1 MDGKHFELINR
12 IIGKDAGIKT
22 FRDRLII
29 QKMTYLLKS
38 AGFAP
43 DYFYSWYVRGPYS
56 IGLSN
61 DSRNYYRTK
70 QEFSSKLTEKEED
83 LVNRMRAFLS
93 DDLRDL
99 DRLDVTL
106 EIYGSLLFLRDER
119 KLSINSNELVALLK
133 YLKPWFTMEE
143 IPAAADKMKGS
154 DLFNT

>member
-61 DSRNYYRTK
+61 DAHNYYGSGQK
-70 QEFSSKLTEKEED
+70 YSGAISSEEED
-83 LVNRMRAFLS
+83 VTNKIRSFLS

-99 DRLDVTL
+99 DHLDLKL
-106 EIYGSLLFLRDER
+106 ELYGSLLFLHDER
-119 KLSINSNELVALLK
+119 QIGLNSTELVSLLK
-133 YLKPWFTMEE
+133 YLKPWFNLEE
-143 IPAAADKMKGS
+143 IKAAADKMVAS
-154 DLFNT
+154 SLFN

>member
-61 DSRNYYRTK
+61 DARNYYGTG
-70 QEFSSKLTEKEED
+70 QTSSVAITEKETD
-83 LVNRMRAFLS
+83 VVNRLRSFLS

-99 DRLDVTL
+99 DRLDLKL
-106 EIYGSLLFLRDER
+106 ELYGSLLFLHDER
-119 KLSINSNELVALLK
+119 KLDINSSELVSLLK
-133 YLKPWFTMEE
+133 YLKPWFNLEE
-143 IPAAADKMKGS
+143 IQAAADKMKGS
-154 DLFNT
+154 GLFN